1 MRFGATFSEPYAR
14 SLGIYPAVAYW
25 SVTHEIRLEL
35 IRLCAFRFRFVGP
48 AGPGSGKDRPRNHT
62 HSRPEGA
69 ALAGVSSAG
78 LDVQGSVKISANG
91 SYSQSK
97 PPYATSPMRRL
108 PCGRSKTSHTIVRLV
123 ASWGTPAPPRD
134 RARPRPRRSPHHADG
149 QRGQG

>member
-14 SLGIYPAVAYW
+14 SLGIYPAAAYW
-25 SVTHEIRLEL
+25 SVTHEIGLEL

-78 LDVQGSVKISANG
+78 LDVQGRVKISADG
-91 SYSQSK
+91 AYSQSK
-97 PPYATSPMRRL
+97 TADATSPARRL
-108 PCGRSKTSHTIVRLV
+108 PWCGSK
-123 ASWGTPAPPRD
+123 ASPTYGS
-134 RARPRPRRSPHHADG
+134 ARGRFG
-149 QRGQG
+149 

>member
-35 IRLCAFRFRFVGP
+35 VRLCAFRFRFVGP

-62 HSRPEGA
+62 HRRPEGA

-78 LDVQGSVKISANG
+78 LDGNGNVRLSTNG
-91 SYSQSK
+91 SYSQS
-97 PPYATSPMRRL
+97 RL
-108 PCGRSKTSHTIVRLV
+108 PVVTSTVCR
-123 ASWGTPAPPRD
+123 
-134 RARPRPRRSPHHADG
+134 
-149 QRGQG
+149 